1 MLNTA
6 YNLKIKANLDNVIWI
21 NWITNIIIALSTPDA
36 FEKTSIFHL
45 PNHSEQQ
52 VSPQLE
58 THRGS
63 RSVDLAEQLHLQTA
77 PLFGCLTEAYGSC
90 SL

>member
-77 PLFGCLTEAYGSC
+77 PLFGCLREAYGRC